1 MIKRS
6 LPKHYCMNTLEKLA
20 IIERGRFSVRPR
32 NNPAYYNGQMP
43 FVQTGDVSA
52 SDKFLVKYSQ
62 TLNDKGVSVSKV
74 FSAGTILVT
83 IAANIGDAVITTFPV
98 ACPDSVVC
106 ISAENC
112 DTLWLYYTLVFHK
125 NVLNALATQNAQKNI
140 NLEIL
145 KPLKILTPP
154 LPEQEKI
161 ARILSCWD
169 EAVEQMQNLIIE
181 KKELKRGIMQQ
192 LLTGKVRLQG
202 FKEKWKQMMVQEVA
216 AVSKGVQLNRVDMIA
231 SGYPVFNGGT
241 IESGFTNKWNTE
253 KNTTIISEG
262 GNSCGFVNYITT
274 KFWAGGHCYI
284 VSPKESIDKIF
295 LYQLLKYQES
305 NIMKLRVG
313 SGLPNIQQTALNKF
327 KLFLPPEE
335 KEQRAIAD
343 ILMSADAEID
353 LLNKKLD
360 ILKEQKKGL
369 MQKLLTGEIRIKV
382 EAE

>member
-32 NNPAYYNGQMP
+32 NNPAYYNGQIP

-98 ACPDSVVC
+98 ACPDSVVG
-106 ISAENC
+106 ILAENC

-145 KPLKILTPP
+145 KPLKIPTPP

-161 ARILSCWD
+161 AEILSCWD
-169 EAVEQMQNLIIE
+169 VAIEQMQNLIAE
-181 KKELKRGIMQQ
+181 KKEQRRALADK
-192 LLTGKVRLQG
+192 LLSDNQWSDIELCELLNYEQPSKYLVTDVLD
-202 FKEKWKQMMVQEVA
+202 FNKEKVPVLTANKSFFIGSTDDKTGVYDKGECVIFDDFTTDMKYVDFKFKIKSSAIKILTPKTGTCLRFVFEQMRRI
-216 AVSKGVQLNRVDMIA
+216 K
-231 SGYPVFNGGT
+231 YPR
-241 IESGFTNKWNTE
+241 
-253 KNTTIISEG
+253 
-262 GNSCGFVNYITT
+262 
-274 KFWAGGHCYI
+274 GGHKRYWLSEFQYLTI
-284 VSPKESIDKIF
+284 GVPDIAM
-295 LYQLLKYQES
+295 Q
-305 NIMKLRVG
+305 
-313 SGLPNIQQTALNKF
+313 NK
-327 KLFLPPEE
+327 
-335 KEQRAIAD
+335 IAD
-343 ILMSADAEID
+343 ILSKADAEID
-353 LLNKKLD
+353 LLTKKLD
-360 ILKEQKKGL
+360 VLKEQKKGL
-369 MQKLLTGEIRIKV
+369 MQKLLTGEIRVKV
-382 EAE
+382 DKKD